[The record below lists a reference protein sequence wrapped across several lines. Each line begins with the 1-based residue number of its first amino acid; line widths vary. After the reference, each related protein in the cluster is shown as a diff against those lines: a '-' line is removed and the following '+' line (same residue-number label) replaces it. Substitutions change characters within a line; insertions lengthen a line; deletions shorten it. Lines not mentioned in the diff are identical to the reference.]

1 MALSNED
8 HKDIKTHLGKA
19 LANKVSK
26 VTDDSKMKRKMY
38 PEGGLG
44 KDKTE
49 SYSNIRRSVTNYR
62 PEGERE
68 ERIHSHMRENFRK
81 LGPTV
86 RSIARHEDKLSKKES
101 SPESSKYAIR
111 SKKISE
117 FNRTNPEMKS
127 ARKGYND
134 ARAADGLSRKRG
146 AFGIK

>member
-8 HKDIKTHLGKA
+8 HKDVKNHLGKA

-26 VTDDSKMKRKMY
+26 VTRDKNHPQAYSINGREVNKSQWDMWHHQKSIVEANQKRMK
-38 PEGGLG
+38 
-44 KDKTE
+44 
-49 SYSNIRRSVTNYR
+49 
-62 PEGERE
+62 
-68 ERIHSHMRENFRK
+68 EN
-81 LGPTV
+81 
-86 RSIARHEDKLSKKES
+86 

-111 SKKISE
+111 AKKIQE